1 MIRVMGVAAAAV
13 ALGMFG
19 CGGEKQKAEAPAVNQ
34 SVVAG
39 GWSESQTA
47 DKDAQ
52 AAAEFAVRE
61 MTQKTGSAI
70 KLKKVLSV
78 QKQVV
83 AGMNYK
89 LVLLVDDGKVERQ
102 ADVVV
107 WRKLDNTSALTSF
120 VWR

>member
-1 MIRVMGVAAAAV
+1 MIRVMSVAAAAV
-13 ALGMFG
+13 VLGLVG
-19 CGGEKQKAEAPAVNQ
+19 CGGEKQKAEAPATNQ
-34 SVVAG
+34 SVLAG

-47 DKDAQ
+47 DKDAL
-52 AAAEFAVRE
+52 AAAAFAVQE
-61 MTQKTGSAI
+61 MTQKTGSAVT
-70 KLKKVLSV
+70 LKKVLSV

-107 WRKLDNTSALTSF
+107 WSKLDHTRALTSF